1 VRSLPFCE
9 APECDAEPDVRVT
22 GRWTIFDWLDV
33 EVCMAHLVPAIK
45 YLRSRTVDGL
55 PCQEVSYIALDAAMR
70 RDNEFDKLRLEW
82 GLPPNM

>member
-1 VRSLPFCE
+1 MTDLPFCE
-9 APECDAEPDVRVT
+9 APECDLEPDVRVT

-45 YLRSRTVDGL
+45 YLRARTVDGL
-55 PCQEVSYIALDAAMR
+55 PCQEVTYIALDAALR
-70 RDNEFDKLRLEW
+70 RDAAFDRLKLEW